1 MKPVKRNYTAYIVS
15 VIICIVFTL
24 WGALPADA
32 LGNFA
37 MINVAGFLQGII
49 SNQFGWFYVLLMSAL
64 LLFVIFLLFSKYG
77 NIKLGKDDDEPEFS
91 YMSWIAMLFSAGMGI
106 GLVFWG
112 VSEPVMH
119 YHNPAIPS
127 INPLE
132 NAQAAITFTY
142 FHWGLHPWALYA
154 LIALIIAYTT
164 FRKGRPGLI
173 NESVTPLFLEEHKDK
188 VGTIVN
194 VIAIISTAFGV
205 ATSLGLG
212 AQQITGGLN
221 FLNDSIPNT
230 FWVQLIVILIVTVLY
245 LISAVSGLD
254 KGVRLLSNGNI
265 ILCALLMLSVL
276 FLGPTSY
283 LLDLFVQSIGRYFQQ
298 LPNMSFRL
306 SAFNIENREW
316 INDWTIFYW
325 AWWMSW
331 APYVSSFIARIS
343 KGRTIK
349 EFIGGVLIVPTAFTF
364 LWFAVFGG
372 NGIWQELFSDS
383 QLIAVITERGTE
395 TGLFAM
401 LANFGSLGRIIT
413 GIAILLISTFFIT
426 SADSATY
433 VLAMFS
439 TNGNLN
445 PRARVKLTWGIIQ
458 SSIAAILLY
467 AGGLEAVQAI
477 AVLGSFPFV
486 FVIILMVITFYK
498 WLKEEKV

>member
-1 MKPVKRNYTAYIVS
+1 MTA
-15 VIICIVFTL
+15 
-24 WGALPADA
+24 
-32 LGNFA
+32 
-37 MINVAGFLQGII
+37 M
-49 SNQFGWFYVLLMSAL
+49 
-64 LLFVIFLLFSKYG
+64 LLFVIYLLVSKYG
-77 NIKLGKDDDEPEFS
+77 NVKLGKDDDEPEFS
-91 YMSWIAMLFSAGMGI
+91 YLSWIAMLFSAGMGI

-119 YHNPAIPS
+119 LHNPAVPS
-127 INPLE
+127 GNMLD
-132 NAQAAITFTY
+132 NAQSAMTFTY
-142 FHWGLHPWALYA
+142 FHWGLHPWAFYA
-154 LIALIIAYTT
+154 LIAMIIAYTT
-164 FRKGRPGLI
+164 FRKGKPGLI
-173 NESVTPLFLEEHKDK
+173 SESVTPLFSDK
-188 VGTIVN
+188 YKRTIGIVVN

-221 FLNDSIPNT
+221 FLTDRIPNA

-245 LISAVSGLD
+245 LISATTGLD
-254 KGVRLLSNGNI
+254 KGVKLLSNGNI
-265 ILCALLMLSVL
+265 LLCVLLLLTVL
-276 FLGPTSY
+276 FIGPTSY
-283 LLDLFVQSIGRYFQQ
+283 ILDFFVQSIGRYFQQ
-298 LPNMSFRL
+298 LPTMSFRL
-306 SAFNIENREW
+306 SALNPGNREW
-316 INDWTIFYW
+316 INEWTIFYW

-349 EFIGGVLIVPTAFTF
+349 EFISGVLIVPTAFTF

-372 NGIWQELFSDS
+372 NGIWQELFTDS
-383 QLIAVITERGTE
+383 QLIQTISETGEE

-401 LANFGSLGRIIT
+401 LSNFGSLGLIIT

-439 TNGNLN
+439 SNGNLN
-445 PRARVKLTWGIIQ
+445 PGARVKLIWGIIQ

-477 AVLGSFPFV
+477 AVLGSFPFL
-486 FVIILMVITFYK
+486 FVIILMVIVFYR
-498 WLKEEKV
+498 WLKKETIPNK